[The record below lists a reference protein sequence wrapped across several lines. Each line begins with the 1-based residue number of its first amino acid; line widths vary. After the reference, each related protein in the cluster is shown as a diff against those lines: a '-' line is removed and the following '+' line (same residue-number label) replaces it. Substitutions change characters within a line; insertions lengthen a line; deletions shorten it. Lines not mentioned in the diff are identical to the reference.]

1 MKGLIIDRESGDLL
15 IERGGIAI
23 GDTRLRQPRP

>member
-23 GDTRLRQPRP
+23 GDTETQTAAP